1 MNPFTLWINPP
12 YQVITEDFL
21 NWYGLCGF
29 KVYWRQPKYL
39 NVIRLNLPGIP
50 AGTFTIGIMERRDS

>member
-12 YQVITEDFL
+12 YQEITEGFL
-21 NWYGLCGF
+21 NRHGLCGF

-50 AGTFTIGIMERRDS
+50 VGTFTTGIMERRNS